1 MKREAA
7 APLAEVSS
15 ATTEDGDHVALF
27 RMDSDKLVEQE
38 STSFKDLNLR
48 ERGDIQRLLRSQPE
62 ALGEELLVIS
72 EEFGNW
78 DDSRRRIDLLA
89 LDEAGS
95 LVVIELKRTDDGGH
109 MELQALRYAAMISSM
124 TFEEV
129 VEAHF
134 AHRSRLGDADA
145 SSASSRGTIADF
157 LGTEGEDVALSTNVR
172 IILVSADFGREI
184 TTAVLW
190 LNRFEGMDIRCIRM
204 RPYEIDG
211 RVIVDIDQVL
221 PLPEAADYQI
231 RIGRKEAARA
241 RQSAIGDGRDFTKY
255 VIVSPDGESV
265 ALNKRNAV
273 RQMVA
278 VMTAHGVSIDRIRVL
293 FRDRI
298 FRTVP
303 GTVDAGELT
312 AQALLEREPQLDVKR
327 YFTESPIHEHGQTH
341 VMFRMWGR
349 NTESS
354 LDALV
359 AAFPEVGASY
369 RAEPTVVVDA

>member
-1 MKREAA
+1 VV
-7 APLAEVSS
+7 L
-15 ATTEDGDHVALF
+15 GDPFELGSPSPRWETKVALF
-27 RMDSDKLVEQE
+27 RMDADKLIEQK

-62 ALGEELLVIS
+62 ALGEELLIIS

-78 DDSRRRIDLLA
+78 EDSRRRIDLLA

-124 TFEEV
+124 SFEEI
-129 VEAHF
+129 VEAHV
-134 AHRSRLGDADA
+134 AHRTHLGDVDA
-145 SSASSRGTIADF
+145 SSASSRATIADF
-157 LGTEGEDVALSTNVR
+157 LGTDGEDLALSTNVR

-190 LNRFEGMDIRCIRM
+190 LNRFEGMDIRCVRLK
-204 RPYEIDG
+204 PYQIDG

-241 RQSAIGDGRDFTKY
+241 RQSSAADGRDFTKY
-255 VIVSPDGESV
+255 VIVSPAGESA
-265 ALNKRNAV
+265 ALNKRNAM

-278 VMTAHGVSIDRIRVL
+278 VMTDHGVSMDRIRGL

-303 GTVDAGELT
+303 GTVDAGEPT
-312 AQALLEREPQLDVKR
+312 ALALLEREPRLDVKR
-327 YFTESPIHEHGQTH
+327 YFVESPIHEHGETH

-354 LDALV
+354 LNVLID
-359 AAFPEVGASY
+359 AFPEVGASY
-369 RAEPTVVVDA
+369 RPVRQVGEDD